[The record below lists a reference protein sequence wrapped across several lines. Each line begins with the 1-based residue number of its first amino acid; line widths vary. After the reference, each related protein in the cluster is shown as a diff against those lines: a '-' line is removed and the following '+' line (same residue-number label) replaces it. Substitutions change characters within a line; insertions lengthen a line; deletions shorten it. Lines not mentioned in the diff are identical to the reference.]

1 MANASDAVR
10 RIVSALDDIPQALLN
25 NLKAQRMQ
33 QADDA
38 FIASYFDKYPE
49 YKVKIPLDPNVQIQ
63 VDKFGKPVVDAEGIP
78 LPVLDAKGLPTPL
91 PPDEWVGEKDP
102 RFQAWSAAK
111 QKEEK
116 VKQEIL
122 QQRAERIR
130 AEAKDYANRR
140 FDELGYNPDTDAD
153 KARDLFHE
161 YILQSDAAHLSPR
174 WQPTIYEDELPGF
187 KASTQSPKVSVVAE
201 QSPAVEASRHPRSAK
216 APQGVAQSSQAQ
228 RGFNPET
235 LLPEGIKLDVAIAIA
250 KQNAAKKFPNSEKKQ
265 QSQFYKEMEAQGI
278 ARDIVGQKWVDTRVI
293 SGWVDGEGGNKTRT
307 VDQSKLEA
315 MRAAY
320 QQPVAVADVPQTI
333 TQGVPSVPIDS
344 SPFGV
349 EAVYDTDLPDNL
361 YQQIVREKEQ
371 PSGDYIQVINA
382 DGHVGWLPKN
392 SNPIAPVAANAAEV
406 VSVPQEYNP
415 SGYSQKQPFNYV
427 EPVYTSD
434 QLADL
439 AALEAELTGAQ
450 PQEVVQQPIPTS
462 IPIPDNVPP
471 QNVNQSVYPGSKAV
485 STSSDLP
492 PGGGGGGNYSFEGG
506 EFDGSSGGNNFGQ
519 TFNKYPQGQ
528 TPGQKVIPKM
538 DEFFRQQANT
548 GSLWGNVWDGTKRG
562 FQYSV
567 DAGRI
572 PGRTASVIWNR
583 APEEQY
589 QYLTPEGRVGF
600 LGGRVAGEIG
610 HGTKQVLWNLFP
622 DDFAGTKS
630 TEVIRKAGGN
640 RMAQVVI
647 PYATTTA
654 LQLGSQTYNPFN
666 LAQGG
671 RVAGYTAIN
680 PDEEDPRISTTPVS
694 EFIVDRGFLGKRGRL
709 LPWEQF
715 REERPDISYDQYQ
728 RYQDYLRNKDENLLR
743 DITGGLVKG
752 TLDGINGPEVAV
764 MGYSV
769 TPAGALAAA
778 GTLLAGRHLVGRTA
792 ALRV

>member
-1 MANASDAVR
+1 MVFKYQNPTVADDILAWLNTTKQ
-10 RIVSALDDIPQALLN
+10 ALDD
-25 NLKAQRMQ
+25 
-33 QADDA
+33 
-38 FIASYFDKYPE
+38 YF
-49 YKVKIPLDPNVQIQ
+49 
-63 VDKFGKPVVDAEGIP
+63 A
-78 LPVLDAKGLPTPL
+78 GLPASQRDTIKKQNDL
-91 PPDEWVGEKDP
+91 DLEKQNYLIDIEKKAK
-102 RFQAWSAAK
+102 RFGYK
-111 QKEEK
+111 PEIKK
-116 VKQEIL
+116 VRQEISGGD
-122 QQRAERIR
+122 I
-130 AEAKDYANRR
+130 
-140 FDELGYNPDTDAD
+140 DTDFVPED
-153 KARDLFHE
+153 T
-161 YILQSDAAHLSPR
+161 
-174 WQPTIYEDELPGF
+174 PTGR
-187 KASTQSPKVSVVAE
+187 T
-201 QSPAVEASRHPRSAK
+201 AK
-216 APQGVAQSSQAQ
+216 APQGVAQSSQPQ

-235 LLPEGIKLDVAIAIA
+235 LLPEGIELDVAIAIA
-250 KQNAAKKFPNSEKKQ
+250 KQNAAKKFPNNEKKQ
-265 QSQFYKEMEAQGI
+265 NSQFYKEMEAQGL

-293 SGWVDGEGGNKTRT
+293 SGWIDGGDGKKTRT
-307 VDQSKLEA
+307 VDRSKLEA

-320 QQPVAVADVPQTI
+320 QQPVAVADVPQTRM
-333 TQGVPSVPIDS
+333 QEVPRVPIDS
-344 SPFGV
+344 SPFGA

-392 SNPIAPVAANAAEV
+392 SNPITPVAANAAKV
-406 VSVPQEYNP
+406 VSVPQEDIDYFLHWAAMGEQERRDLTDGGFVLQEGQWIPGENFPTPFFTEQIKSNP
-415 SGYSQKQPFNYV
+415 TRSSQINSAPQQINSTAP
-427 EPVYTSD
+427 PTSIEEANALLD
-434 QLADL
+434 ALDAQLIG
-439 AALEAELTGAQ
+439 TQ
-450 PQEVVQQPIPTS
+450 PQEVVQQPIPIS
-462 IPIPDNVPP
+462 IPFPGNVPP

-492 PGGGGGGNYSFEGG
+492 LGGGGGGNYSFEGG

-583 APEEQY
+583 APKEQY

-694 EFIVDRGFLGKRGRL
+694 EFIVDRGFLGKRGKL

-715 REERPDISYDQYQ
+715 REERPDISYEQYQ
-728 RYQDYLRNKDENLLR
+728 RYQDYLWNKDENLLR
-743 DITGGLVKG
+743 DVTGGLVKG

-769 TPAGALAAA
+769 TPVGALAAA

>member
-1 MANASDAVR
+1 MVFKYQNPTPADDILAWLNTTKQ
-10 RIVSALDDIPQALLN
+10 ALDD
-25 NLKAQRMQ
+25 
-33 QADDA
+33 
-38 FIASYFDKYPE
+38 YF
-49 YKVKIPLDPNVQIQ
+49 
-63 VDKFGKPVVDAEGIP
+63 A
-78 LPVLDAKGLPTPL
+78 GLPASRRDTI
-91 PPDEWVGEKDP
+91 EKQNDLDLEKQNYLIDIEKKAK
-102 RFQAWSAAK
+102 RFGYK
-111 QKEEK
+111 PEIKK
-116 VKQEIL
+116 VRQEISGGD
-122 QQRAERIR
+122 I
-130 AEAKDYANRR
+130 
-140 FDELGYNPDTDAD
+140 DTD
-153 KARDLFHE
+153 F
-161 YILQSDAAHLSPR
+161 
-174 WQPTIYEDELPGF
+174 
-187 KASTQSPKVSVVAE
+187 VAE
-201 QSPAVEASRHPRSAK
+201 DTPTGTTRTAK
-216 APQGVAQSSQAQ
+216 APQGVAQSSQPQ

-235 LLPEGIKLDVAIAIA
+235 LLPKGIELNVAIAIA
-250 KQNAAKKFPNSEKKQ
+250 KQNAANKFPNSKTKQ

-278 ARDIVGQKWVDTRVI
+278 ARDIVGQKWVDTRVLG
-293 SGWVDGEGGNKTRT
+293 GWIDGGDGKKTRT

-320 QQPVAVADVPQTI
+320 QQPVAVADVPQTRM
-333 TQGVPSVPIDS
+333 QEVPRVPVDS
-344 SPFGV
+344 SPFGA

-392 SNPIAPVAANAAEV
+392 SNPIAPE
-406 VSVPQEYNP
+406 QGTTTYH
-415 SGYSQKQPFNYV
+415 GYSAPQQTNSTAAP
-427 EPVYTSD
+427 TSIE
-434 QLADL
+434 
-439 AALEAELTGAQ
+439 EAEALLNALDAQ
-450 PQEVVQQPIPTS
+450 LIGTPIQEVVQQPIPTS
-462 IPIPDNVPP
+462 TPFSGNVPP

-562 FQYSV
+562 FQYSL

-610 HGTKQVLWNLFP
+610 HGTKQLLWNLFP

-630 TEVIRKAGGN
+630 VEVIRKAGGN

-680 PDEEDPRISTTPVS
+680 PDEEDPRISTTPIS
-694 EFIVDRGFLGKRGRL
+694 EFIVDRGFLGKRGKL

-728 RYQDYLRNKDENLLR
+728 RYQDYLWNKDENLLR

-769 TPAGALAAA
+769 TPVGALAAA
-778 GTLLAGRHLVGRTA
+778 GTLLAGRHLVGGTA